1 MFHAQLEL
9 PNKKISK
16 FIYLRVNLIFYVK
29 RFTITLLSAIFVAL
43 IACSIQSISADHLE
57 PGPGIFSDENDVE
70 LVSYWT
76 TESSIIQGSSYQVY
90 LQTVLRNGD
99 GELINVTE
107 VTRTGAFVR
116 HEITDHVFDTLM
128 GEKEIITI
136 DNIKYEKV
144 QYTFSPTLEQ
154 RWISLYPIF
163 EEIPIKIKVE
173 GDTLV
178 QINKKTK
185 DYSIWKIHYCA
196 DFADIGHDGL
206 QCIPVFQVLV
216 STLTLEPTDVVI
228 QQWTILRELN

>member
-29 RFTITLLSAIFVAL
+29 KFTIALLSTIFVAL

-57 PGPGIFSDENDVE
+57 PGPGIFLDENEVE

-76 TESSIIQGSSYQVY
+76 TESATIQGSSYQVY
-90 LQTVLRNGD
+90 LQTVIRNDD
-99 GELINVTE
+99 GQLINVTE
-107 VTRTGAFVR
+107 ITRTGAFVR
-116 HEITDHVFDTLM
+116 HELTDYVFDTLM

-144 QYTFSPTLEQ
+144 QYAFSPTIEQ
-154 RWISLYPIF
+154 RWIGMYPIF

-173 GDTLV
+173 GEKILNV
-178 QINKKTK
+178 YK
-185 DYSIWKIHYCA
+185 DHSIWKIHYCA
-196 DFADIGHDGL
+196 DFSNIGHDGL

-216 STLTLEPTDVVI
+216 PTITLEPNDVVTH
-228 QQWTILRELN
+228 QWTILRDVN